1 MNISLVIVDQPIVT
15 STIPLERLRSGDIC
29 PLASNLGWMLPEY
42 IVGPENETL
51 RYLFGDSSLG
61 HLEQLSPIVF
71 YGDKEVGKTALSIT
85 LAVSWAR
92 STSLR
97 PLCFTNGKSF
107 VADFS
112 AAVEIDDLDWFGSP
126 CACKLLLIDDL
137 EDYGPSSRFANRIGG
152 YPGCHGRTEPT
163 SHCDAQSSPLNHY
176 GF

>member
-1 MNISLVIVDQPIVT
+1 
-15 STIPLERLRSGDIC
+15 
-29 PLASNLGWMLPEY
+29 MLPEY

-112 AAVEIDDLDWFGSP
+112 AAVEIDDLDSFRSRHR
-126 CACKLLLIDDL
+126 ACKLLLIDDL
-137 EDYGPSSRFANRIGG
+137 EDLAQAPASQIELVAT
-152 YPGCHGRTEPT
+152 PGCHGRTEPT